1 MVDQFGERTSV
12 NNRILLALSE
22 ASFAAIRPELELVP
36 LKKHWIIHDA
46 LAHVEFAYFVNQGLI
61 SLVKAMQDGRTVEIG
76 AVGVEGV
83 TDPGALFGMNKAA
96 LDMLVQVPGS
106 AWRIKLGALRQ
117 QMENDARLREI
128 LEGYDRF
135 SIRQLAQTAACNRLH
150 TLAERCARWLLI
162 AHDSALSDSFP
173 LTHEFLSM
181 MLGARRS
188 GVSIAAHTL
197 KAAGLID
204 YSRGVVTIIDRPGLE
219 EATCECYGTIQAE
232 LDELF
237 PVRGPRQVSFAK

>member
-1 MVDQFGERTSV
+1 MLGSGERDKI
-12 NNRILLALSE
+12 NNRILLALPE
-22 ASFAAIRPELELVP
+22 ASLARLSPHLERVA
-36 LKKHWIIHDA
+36 LKRHKIIHDA
-46 LAHVEFAYFVNQGLI
+46 LARVEFAYFVNQGLI

-96 LDMLVQVPGS
+96 LDTLVQVPGS
-106 AWRIKLGALRQ
+106 AWRIKLGVLRQ
-117 QMENDARLREI
+117 QIENDARLREI
-128 LEGYDRF
+128 LQGYDRF

-204 YSRGVVTIIDRPGLE
+204 YSRGVVTVIDRPGLE
-219 EATCECYGTIQAE
+219 ETACECYGTIQAE
-232 LDELF
+232 LDELL
-237 PVRGPRQVSFAK
+237 PAHAQRQASFAR